1 MTFYEEFLRKSF
13 ENRLRLYYVTELD
26 KAIVTQ
32 VVSQHPPILRMIW
45 IASSNLTNLSLIEGK
60 GIPYANDSSS
70 FQAAPIPMKSLPLL
84 RTSRVA
90 PIFAKIDGYRYIMP
104 VIIVPNF
111 ILEVTPARTD
121 MVVQLSSMGSSGFPT
136 IGI

>member
-1 MTFYEEFLRKSF
+1 
-13 ENRLRLYYVTELD
+13 
-26 KAIVTQ
+26 
-32 VVSQHPPILRMIW
+32 MIW

-70 FQAAPIPMKSLPLL
+70 FQAAPIPMKSLPLV

-111 ILEVTPARTD
+111 ILEVIPARTD
-121 MVVQLSSMGSSGFPT
+121 MVVQLSFVQHEVILIHLYSYLVMLKHISIYHIDKRGCSQST
-136 IGI
+136 CS